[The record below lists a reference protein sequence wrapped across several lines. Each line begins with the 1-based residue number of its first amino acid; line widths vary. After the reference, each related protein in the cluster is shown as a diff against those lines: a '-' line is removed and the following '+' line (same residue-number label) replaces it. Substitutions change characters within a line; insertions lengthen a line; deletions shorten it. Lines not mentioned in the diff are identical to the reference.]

1 MKKITINH
9 RSVFLHRLQKPEQ
22 LPLFSRVQCSG
33 EQALR
38 AATPQCPSPVFGE
51 GIESAN
57 QEQTP
62 PEGIP
67 VPATQATCRAV
78 EQWVHQHKEL
88 LLFQQPVMLSLLV
101 RR

>member
-9 RSVFLHRLQKPEQ
+9 QSVFLHRLQKPEQ
-22 LPLFSRVQCSG
+22 LPLFSRVRCSG
-33 EQALR
+33 EQALT
-38 AATPQCPSPVFGE
+38 AATPQCPSPALGE

-67 VPATQATCRAV
+67 VPATQATCRTV
-78 EQWVHQHKEL
+78 EQWVHL

-101 RR
+101 